1 MDAFGP
7 QHFNSRAGGAAA
19 AVRRFIGGGTSRPST
34 SAGPPSLAHSTSNLG
49 SFHGSRT
56 ARYDLQVPIQS
67 LSASSDQ
74 ERVVVAGR
82 EVLKILRVTFH
93 GEISEYQDLRA
104 GNAPGKTVANSDVK
118 WGFGFSKDLIA
129 TANTNGNIC
138 VYDLTRG
145 GKLDRVM
152 HEHQRSVHKIAF
164 NPVNGKILISGSQDG
179 TMKIWDLRQKKST
192 MTLWSKSDAVRDV
205 QFNAQNATHFAAAFD
220 NGTIQKWEWRMGG
233 PTQGYLKK
241 ISAHNGPVF
250 SIDWHPDGKYV
261 ASGGRDKTVKVWD
274 FGDGDT
280 GAQNKRPVHTIS
292 TMAAIGRATWRPRG
306 VSTREIATCAMTHDN
321 RITVWDIKRPFVGK
335 YAFDEHTNATSGLLW
350 KDENTLWSCSKDQM
364 FVQHDLTYAVN
375 PINSLNHSAV
385 AWAPNMSFL
394 VVMGQRPPPPAKR
407 DRNVRFEMDDEIS
420 GSGRKK
426 SSMSATSGRVH
437 PKIGTQQSGIDSLGA
452 KYVPQQ
458 AVVEVAL
465 PMFSGVPFTVMA
477 NNWIT
482 SLSDG
487 MTLSQACQKNAEI
500 AWVLGQYRT
509 SQTWKMLDLI
519 QGWEV
524 EARQEEEE
532 RLNKEVEM
540 TASKSHLESGIFAKR
555 ALGVSGTDRKSSNG
569 SAVATPLAKP
579 VADTP
584 QLQPVLTPTPKAPTN
599 PLGNID
605 ENLSLP
611 PKAFGASVSSST
623 VSTDGGEHLDMAAR
637 RASAIARSP
646 QAIDENKELSLKPVD
661 NHHHRENEDKITPLR
676 SDMISASPEVTFRG
690 NNDKNGGSS
699 THDPEA
705 PDVAVSSSSFDKD
718 RDKATLAYR
727 GRQYSIGLTSEQ
739 TSSSYDDS
747 TNSFGH
753 RARLGTSHPFHKET
767 SDDEDEDEHHN
778 HHSNHHHN
786 HHSHGTNRQ
795 PLHHHNPSAP
805 LNPAMRNT
813 SSHNLKHQHQLLNTA
828 EAAALGREIHDMIK
842 EYDGGAIKLTGSG
855 YGRMKELPWNLQNF
869 LTVLT
874 DYYSDRG
881 EVQMCATLALLFR
894 ELVEL
899 DERRVGDWVEGYVE
913 QLQRFKLYV
922 PAAEVIKATT
932 VEHVRSQALTNTFIH
947 LSCGNCNAPMMSGGG
962 GGGGISSS
970 INAAGLDASTADIVG
985 GGGGRGGSYKGSLYC
1000 ESCRR
1005 MADGCMLCHQ
1015 IVRGRWTMCQGCCHG
1030 GHDDCLRGWYVDS
1043 GMKQC
1048 PSGCGHECV

>member
-1 MDAFGP
+1 MYRCKGTAGFVLSMLSMLPGVPRDKIRLLNDGPVRVQPHLTAEAMDAFVAP
-7 QHFNSRAGGAAA
+7 QHFNNRAVGAAA

-49 SFHGSRT
+49 SYHGSRT

-67 LSASSDQ
+67 LSASPDQ
-74 ERVVVAGR
+74 DLVVVAGR
-82 EVLKILRVTFH
+82 EVLKVLRVTFH
-93 GEISEYQDLRA
+93 GDITERLDLRA

-118 WGFGFSKDLIA
+118 WGCNFSKDVIA

-138 VYDLTRG
+138 VYDLGRG

-164 NPVNGKILISGSQDG
+164 NPGNGKILISGSQDG
-179 TMKIWDLRQKKST
+179 MMKIWDLRQKKST
-192 MTLWSKSDAVRDV
+192 MTLWGKSDAVRDV
-205 QFNAQNATHFAAAFD
+205 QFNALNAVHFAAAFD

-233 PTQGYLKK
+233 TAHSYLKK

-274 FGDGDT
+274 FGEGDT
-280 GAQNKRPVHTIS
+280 QNKRPVHTIS

-364 FVQHDLTYAVN
+364 FVQHDLSYAVN

-385 AWAPNMSFL
+385 AWAPNLSFI

-420 GSGRKK
+420 GGGGRKK
-426 SSMSATSGRVH
+426 SSVSAAAGRVH
-437 PKIGTQQSGIDSLGA
+437 PKIGTQQSGIDTLGA
-452 KYVPQQ
+452 KYAPQQ

-477 NNWIT
+477 TNWVT

-487 MTLSQACQKNAEI
+487 MTLSQACQKNAET

-509 SQTWKMLDLI
+509 AQTWKMLDLI
-519 QGWEV
+519 QGWEI

-532 RLNKEVEM
+532 RLNKEAEM
-540 TASKSHLESGIFAKR
+540 ASSKSHLESGIFAKR
-555 ALGVSGTDRKSSNG
+555 ALGVTNTDRKSSNG

-584 QLQPVLTPTPKAPTN
+584 QLQPILTPTPKAPTN
-599 PLGNID
+599 PPGNID

-611 PKAFGASVSSST
+611 PKAFGTSVSSST
-623 VSTDGGEHLDMAAR
+623 ASTDGGEILNMASR
-637 RASAIARSP
+637 RVSVIARSP

-661 NHHHRENEDKITPLR
+661 HHHRHENEDKITPLR
-676 SDMISASPEVTFRG
+676 SDIFSATPEVTFRG
-690 NNDKNGGSS
+690 NNDKNGA
-699 THDPEA
+699 THDPEV
-705 PDVAVSSSSFDKD
+705 PDVAASSSFDKD
-718 RDKATLAYR
+718 RDKASLAYR

-753 RARLGTSHPFHKET
+753 RPR
-767 SDDEDEDEHHN
+767 
-778 HHSNHHHN
+778 
-786 HHSHGTNRQ
+786 
-795 PLHHHNPSAP
+795 
-805 LNPAMRNT
+805 
-813 SSHNLKHQHQLLNTA
+813 
-828 EAAALGREIHDMIK
+828 
-842 EYDGGAIKLTGSG
+842 
-855 YGRMKELPWNLQNF
+855 
-869 LTVLT
+869 
-874 DYYSDRG
+874 DRG
-881 EVQMCATLALLFR
+881 EVQMCATLALLFGD
-894 ELVEL
+894 LVVF
-899 DERRVGDWVEGYVE
+899 DERRMGDWIEGYVE

-962 GGGGISSS
+962 GVGAAGIN
-970 INAAGLDASTADIVG
+970 NAALDPSTSTILQGDADA
-985 GGGGRGGSYKGSLYC
+985 RRASYKGSLYC

-1043 GMKQC
+1043 KMKQC
-1048 PSGCGHECV
+1048 PSGCGHDCV

>member
-1 MDAFGP
+1 MDAFGHQP
-7 QHFNSRAGGAAA
+7 FNTRAGGAAA

-34 SAGPPSLAHSTSNLG
+34 SAGPPSLTHSTSNLG

-67 LSASSDQ
+67 LSASPDQ
-74 ERVVVAGR
+74 ELVVVAGR

-93 GEISEYQDLRA
+93 GEITERLDLRA

-118 WGFGFSKDLIA
+118 WGCNFSKDVIA

-138 VYDLTRG
+138 VYDLARG

-164 NPVNGKILISGSQDG
+164 NPGNGKILISGSQDG
-179 TMKIWDLRQKKST
+179 MMKIWDLRQKKST
-192 MTLWSKSDAVRDV
+192 MTLWGKSDAVRDV
-205 QFNAQNATHFAAAFD
+205 QFNALNAVHFAAAFD

-233 PTQGYLKK
+233 TAHTYLKK

-274 FGDGDT
+274 FGEGDT
-280 GAQNKRPVHTIS
+280 QNKRPVHTIS

-364 FVQHDLTYAVN
+364 FVQHDLSYAVN

-385 AWAPNMSFL
+385 AWAPNMSFI

-407 DRNVRFEMDDEIS
+407 DRNVRFEMDDEITS
-420 GSGRKK
+420 GGRKK
-426 SSMSATSGRVH
+426 SSVSAAAGRVH

-477 NNWIT
+477 NNWVT

-487 MTLSQACQKNAEI
+487 MTLSKACQKNAEI

-509 SQTWKMLDLI
+509 AQTWKMLDLI
-519 QGWEV
+519 QGWEI
-524 EARQEEEE
+524 EARQEEED
-532 RLNKEVEM
+532 RLNKEAEM
-540 TASKSHLESGIFAKR
+540 TTSKSHLESGIFAKR
-555 ALGVSGTDRKSSNG
+555 ALGMSGTDRKSSNG

-584 QLQPVLTPTPKAPTN
+584 RLQPVLTPTPKAPVN
-599 PLGNID
+599 PPGNID

-611 PKAFGASVSSST
+611 PKAFGTSVSSST
-623 VSTDGGEHLDMAAR
+623 ASTDGGEVLNMASR
-637 RASAIARSP
+637 RVSVVATSP
-646 QAIDENKELSLKPVD
+646 QPIDENKELNLKPAD
-661 NHHHRENEDKITPLR
+661 QHENEDKITPLR
-676 SDMISASPEVTFRG
+676 SDIFSGSPEVTFRG
-690 NNDKNGGSS
+690 HNDRNG
-699 THDPEA
+699 THDLEA
-705 PDVAVSSSSFDKD
+705 PDVAASSSFDKD

-753 RARLGTSHPFHKET
+753 RTRLGTSHPFHKET
-767 SDDEDEDEHHN
+767 SDDEDDDDHHN
-778 HHSNHHHN
+778 HHHN
-786 HHSHGTNRQ
+786 NSRHQ
-795 PLHHHNPSAP
+795 PLHNPSAP

-813 SSHNLKHQHQLLNTA
+813 SSHNLKHQHQLNAA
-828 EAAALGREIHDMIK
+828 EALGKDIQEMVKD
-842 EYDGGAIKLTGSG
+842 YGTIKLKGSG

-881 EVQMCATLALLFR
+881 EVQMCATLALLFG
-894 ELVEL
+894 ELVEF
-899 DERRVGDWVEGYVE
+899 DERRMGDWIEGYVE

-947 LSCGNCNAPMMSGGG
+947 LSCGSCNAPMMSGGG
-962 GGGGISSS
+962 GGGG
-970 INAAGLDASTADIVG
+970 AAALDASAVVDGDVNA
-985 GGGGRGGSYKGSLYC
+985 RGGSYKGSLYC

-1030 GHDDCLRGWYVDS
+1030 GHDDCLRGWYIDS
-1043 GMKQC
+1043 KMKQC

>member
-1 MDAFGP
+1 MDAFVAP
-7 QHFNSRAGGAAA
+7 QHFNNRAVGAAA

-49 SFHGSRT
+49 SYHGSRT

-67 LSASSDQ
+67 LSASPDQ
-74 ERVVVAGR
+74 DLVVVAGR
-82 EVLKILRVTFH
+82 EVLKVLRVTFH
-93 GEISEYQDLRA
+93 GDITERLDLRA

-118 WGFGFSKDLIA
+118 WGCNFSKDVIA

-138 VYDLTRG
+138 VYDLGRG

-164 NPVNGKILISGSQDG
+164 NPGNGKILISGSQDG
-179 TMKIWDLRQKKST
+179 MMKIWDLRQKKST
-192 MTLWSKSDAVRDV
+192 MTLWGKSDAVRDV
-205 QFNAQNATHFAAAFD
+205 QFNALNAVHFAAAFD

-233 PTQGYLKK
+233 TAHSYLKK

-274 FGDGDT
+274 FGEGDT
-280 GAQNKRPVHTIS
+280 QNKRPVHTIS

-364 FVQHDLTYAVN
+364 FVQHDLSYAVN

-385 AWAPNMSFL
+385 AWAPNLSFI

-420 GSGRKK
+420 GGGGRKK
-426 SSMSATSGRVH
+426 SSVSAAAGRVH
-437 PKIGTQQSGIDSLGA
+437 PKIGTQQSGIDTLGA
-452 KYVPQQ
+452 KYAPQQ

-477 NNWIT
+477 TNWVT

-487 MTLSQACQKNAEI
+487 MTLSQACQKNAET

-509 SQTWKMLDLI
+509 AQTWKMLDLI
-519 QGWEV
+519 QGWEI

-532 RLNKEVEM
+532 RLNKEAEM
-540 TASKSHLESGIFAKR
+540 ASSKSHLESGIFAKR
-555 ALGVSGTDRKSSNG
+555 ALGVTNTDRKSSNG

-584 QLQPVLTPTPKAPTN
+584 QLQPILTPTPKAPTN
-599 PLGNID
+599 PPGNID

-611 PKAFGASVSSST
+611 PKAFGTSVSSST
-623 VSTDGGEHLDMAAR
+623 ASTDGGEILNMASR
-637 RASAIARSP
+637 RVSVIARSP

-661 NHHHRENEDKITPLR
+661 HHHRHENEDKITPLR
-676 SDMISASPEVTFRG
+676 SDIFSATPEVTFRG
-690 NNDKNGGSS
+690 NNDKNGA
-699 THDPEA
+699 THDPEV
-705 PDVAVSSSSFDKD
+705 PDVAASSSFDKD
-718 RDKATLAYR
+718 RDKASLAYR

-753 RARLGTSHPFHKET
+753 RPRLGNSHPFHKET
-767 SDDEDEDEHHN
+767 SDDEDDDDH
-778 HHSNHHHN
+778 HHHN
-786 HHSHGTNRQ
+786 HNSTRHHNQTT
-795 PLHHHNPSAP
+795 HHNPSAP

-813 SSHNLKHQHQLLNTA
+813 SSHNLKHQHQLNTA
-828 EAAALGREIHDMIK
+828 EVLGKDIQDMVK
-842 EYDGGAIKLTGSG
+842 DYGTIKLSGSG

-881 EVQMCATLALLFR
+881 EVQMCATLALLFGD
-894 ELVEL
+894 LVVF
-899 DERRVGDWVEGYVE
+899 DERRMGDWIEGYVE

-962 GGGGISSS
+962 GVGAAGIN
-970 INAAGLDASTADIVG
+970 NAALDPSTSTILQGDADA
-985 GGGGRGGSYKGSLYC
+985 RRASYKGSLYC

-1043 GMKQC
+1043 KMKQC
-1048 PSGCGHECV
+1048 PSGCGHDCV